1 MPVTITVPEKITAGF
16 VVATDQVPDDLAAL
30 LREHLPG
37 ASAPTAVNR
46 LGTPR
51 LTITG
56 HRAADSPWALDAVTG
71 ADAEDVERLHQA
83 TRHIGVTSVLEVGD
97 LPVGLH
103 LTRTVAKVI
112 AETLGGVP
120 VDTDTNRVLPVVPF
134 GPLNEFVLADDWLGA
149 SLPPYR
155 DGGRCTASEGDIDGC
170 SCVDLATTGLRRFG
184 LPELEIADV
193 ACAQDLA
200 ALNVVRSAAQRLLP
214 LGRHRG
220 EHVLASEILLTGD
233 DLGAYWGCRE
243 PVWDDG
249 PVAVR
254 LIEVAPGR
262 IRLAAPSDFPGTL
275 NEWLWDELPPILHEL
290 LSYEPE
296 PHP

>member
-1 MPVTITVPEKITAGF
+1 MSVTITVPEKTTAGF
-16 VVATDQVPDDLAAL
+16 VIATDQVPGDLPAL
-30 LREHLPG
+30 LRERLPG
-37 ASAPTAVNR
+37 ASAPTALHR

-56 HRAADSPWALDAVTG
+56 HPAADSPWDLDPVTG
-71 ADAEDVERLHQA
+71 DAEDVERLHQA

-103 LTRTVAKVI
+103 LSRTVAKAI
-112 AETLGGVP
+112 AESLGGVP
-120 VDTDTNRVLPVVPF
+120 VDTDTSSVLPIVPF
-134 GPLNEFVLADDWLGA
+134 GPLNEFVLADEWLGA

-155 DGGRCTASEGDIDGC
+155 DAGRCRAAEADIDGC

-184 LPELEIADV
+184 LPELEITDV

-200 ALNVVRSAAQRLLP
+200 ALNLIRSAAQRLLP

-233 DLGAYWGCRE
+233 DLAAYWGCRE

-254 LIEVAPGR
+254 LTEVAPGR
-262 IRLAAPSDFPGTL
+262 IRLAAPAGFPGTL

-290 LSYEPE
+290 LSCEPD